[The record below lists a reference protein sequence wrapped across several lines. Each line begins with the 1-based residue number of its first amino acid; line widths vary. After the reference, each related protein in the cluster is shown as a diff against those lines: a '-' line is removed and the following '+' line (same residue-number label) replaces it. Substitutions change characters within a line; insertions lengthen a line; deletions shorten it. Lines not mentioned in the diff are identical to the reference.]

1 MRSKLFMIWAAT
13 RWLLL
18 MFLIAPGL
26 EAPLV
31 AHSSEPVKPLKVWMG
46 LASWYGP
53 RFEGRKTANGEIYD
67 SEALTAAHPSL
78 PFGSLVRIVDPRTGR
93 HQLVRINDRGPYQN
107 GREMD
112 LSLASARKLGI
123 DQRGVAWVQFELIEV
138 PERR

>member
-1 MRSKLFMIWAAT
+1 MRSRRSLIWAAT

-18 MFLIAPGL
+18 MFLIPPGL

-31 AHSSEPVKPLKVWMG
+31 AHSSEPINPLKVWMG

-78 PFGSLVRIVDPRTGR
+78 PFGSLVRVVDRRTGR
-93 HQLVRINDRGPYQN
+93 HQLLRINDRSPYQN
-107 GREMD
+107 GREKD
-112 LSLASARKLGI
+112 LTLGTARNHGS
-123 DQRGVAWVQFELIEV
+123 DRRGGARVQFELIED
-138 PERR
+138 PT